1 MAGNQT
7 VRTIGPVENHLAAIA
22 DSGKQANSRVLTY
35 LMTDLAAK
43 PGKLKIGDGCLFF
56 KRLSDLDLDVLRK
69 VVGRSVT
76 TSRAMGE

>member
-1 MAGNQT
+1 VAGNQT
-7 VRTIGPVENHLAAIA
+7 VPTRAPVENYHAPIA
-22 DSGKQANSRVLTY
+22 DSGKQADSRVLTY

-43 PGKLKIGDGCLFF
+43 PGKLKIGDGCLF
-56 KRLSDLDLDVLRK
+56 KRLSDVDMDVLRG